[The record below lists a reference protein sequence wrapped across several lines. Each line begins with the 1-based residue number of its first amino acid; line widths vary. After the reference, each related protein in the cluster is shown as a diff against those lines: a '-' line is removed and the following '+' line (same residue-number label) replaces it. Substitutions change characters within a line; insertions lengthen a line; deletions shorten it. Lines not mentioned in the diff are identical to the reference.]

1 MHWEASQ
8 GEGMQGGELR
18 RPTESWS
25 VGDQTVV
32 PQQVELASAL
42 EAVLAVETPEW
53 RHQEGEQRASG
64 GLQVSRVLPAT
75 RRAGAG
81 GGCAGGGGR
90 CFLQV

>member
-8 GEGMQGGELR
+8 GEGVQGRELS

-25 VGDQTVV
+25 VGDETVV
-32 PQQVELASAL
+32 PQQVELAGSL

-53 RHQEGEQRASG
+53 RHQEGEQRGPG

-75 RRAGAG
+75 SRAAG
-81 GGCAGGGGR
+81 CRGGVGGR
-90 CFLQV
+90 GFLQV